1 MKMVKSCLALILTLA
16 VCSGI
21 RAQTA
26 DEIINKYFDAIGGK
40 DKIAELKS
48 FHSENTVDVMGN
60 EGPSSV
66 TILNDKGYRLESEF
80 SGKKI
85 IQVITDKGGWAV
97 NPMMGSTTPQVIPDE
112 MYKQSRDQIDMGGP
126 LYNYAA
132 KGNKVELQGTEAGA
146 YKLKVTSPDSVE
158 TTIYIDSAT
167 HFMTKVS
174 RSATVMGQSVEV
186 SSTFSDYKK
195 TDFGVLFPFTV
206 EISYGGQFSLTS
218 KANKIEIN
226 QEVDPKIF
234 EMPKS

>member
-1 MKMVKSCLALILTLA
+1 MKMVKSCLALVFTLA
-16 VCSGI
+16 ACSGI

-26 DEIINKYFDAIGGK
+26 DDIINKYFDAIGGK
-40 DKIAELKS
+40 DKVAQLKS

-66 TILNDKGYRLESEF
+66 TILNNKGYRLESEF

-97 NPMMGSTTPQVIPDE
+97 NPMMGSTTAQVIPDE
-112 MYKQSRDQIDMGGP
+112 MYKQSKDQIDMGGP

-195 TDFGVLFPFTV
+195 TDFGILFPFTV

>member
-1 MKMVKSCLALILTLA
+1 MVKSCLALILTLA
-16 VCSGI
+16 VCTGI

-40 DKIAELKS
+40 DKIAQLKS

-112 MYKQSRDQIDMGGP
+112 MYKQSKDQIDMGGP

-195 TDFGVLFPFTV
+195 TDFGILFPFTV